1 MNWNRKVAI
10 VGIGRTHATSRRT
23 DVNQNE
29 MNHEAV
35 VEALNDAGLSPK
47 DIEMN
52 LMTDMELFQGDN
64 HSDMW
69 QVKCTGGHMKPSI
82 RMTTGGTTGGMIISS
97 AAYYIASG
105 MVDVAMVVGFQKHD
119 EGNATTGLASI
130 FDPLWDGKFA
140 SGFGGRMAMTFIEEY
155 GERVETMAAQVRA
168 QISEGASRNEYAH
181 LRNLVT
187 VEDVMKSPMISYPQ
201 RVLHLCP
208 QSNGACCL
216 ILASEEKA
224 KQISKKPVWIKDFVT
239 SHNMSLTTGQNYF
252 RGPGNT
258 WYEAPARLFK
268 RNNIT
273 NPREQLDLIEFYN
286 PTVWNTIDMI
296 MAALDIGYD
305 ELQAM
310 LDNGDIAYDGA
321 FPISPSGGVLCTN
334 PIGAAAMLRT
344 AEAALQIRGDCGA
357 YQVHKEV
364 NTAMATSF
372 GGSAWTICHL
382 LTKSCDW

>member
-10 VGIGRTHATSRRT
+10 VGIGRTKSKSRRT

-29 MNHEAV
+29 MNYEAV
-35 VEALNDAGLSPK
+35 VEALNDAGLTPK

-97 AAYYIASG
+97 AAYYVASG

-119 EGNATTGLASI
+119 EGNATTGLATI
-130 FDPLWDGKFA
+130 FDPLWEGKFA
-140 SGFGGRMAMTFIEEY
+140 SGFGGRMAQNFIEEF
-155 GERVETMAAQVRA
+155 GPQVEVMAAQVRA
-168 QISEGASRNEYAH
+168 QISEGASRNPYAH
-181 LRNLVT
+181 LRNRYT
-187 VEDVMKSPMISYPQ
+187 VEDVMNSPYISYPQ

-216 ILASEEKA
+216 ILASEERA
-224 KQISKKPVWIKDFVT
+224 KKISKKPVWIKDFVT
-239 SHNMSLTTGQNYF
+239 SHNMSITVGDNYYY
-252 RGPGNT
+252 GPGNT
-258 WYEAPARLFK
+258 WYEAPARLFE
-268 RNNIT
+268 RNGIT
-273 NPREQLDLIEFYN
+273 NPREQIDLIEFYN
-286 PTVWNTIDMI
+286 PSVWNTMDMI
-296 MAALDIGYD
+296 MGALRIDIN
-305 ELQAM
+305 ELQKM
-310 LDNGDIAYDGA
+310 LDRGDIAYDGA

-334 PIGAAAMLRT
+334 AIGAAAMLRT
-344 AEAALQIRGDCGA
+344 AEAALQIRGDCGE
-357 YQVHKEV
+357 YQAHKDV
-364 NTAMATSF
+364 NIALATSF
-372 GGSAWTICHL
+372 GGSAWTINHL